1 MREIV
6 KYDITDLCKI
16 NYKLSTGNKEILT
29 DKIKQLYEMADILNT
44 AYPGSIINEEFF
56 KGDEQ
61 AILNRMHVHFPTI
74 PQRFNQS

>member
-1 MREIV
+1 
-6 KYDITDLCKI
+6 
-16 NYKLSTGNKEILT
+16 
-29 DKIKQLYEMADILNT
+29 MADILNT